1 MHFRIEF
8 RTHSRIKLAIRLH
21 WDLIYIDYFSPGPP
35 PGPKRK
41 DYPRVKLPNLHNGH
55 WHTLIVTVVGNVIQM
70 HLNCQEL
77 SVL

>member
-1 MHFRIEF
+1 MTELNFELIC
-8 RTHSRIKLAIRLH
+8 RIKLAIRLH

-55 WHTLIVTVVGNVIQM
+55 WHTLIVTVVDNVIQM
-70 HLNCQEL
+70 HLKLFILN
-77 SVL
+77 S